1 MVLLIFFVMTA
12 VAITIAAMF
21 MILITSGSVAD
32 AENGI
37 EVGELADSGAENA
50 LLKLIRDTSYTGEV
64 YTVGGATITI
74 VVTGGSTKTID
85 STVVSGD
92 FTRKVE
98 VLAAEANN
106 VLSVTSWKEV
116 F

>member
-1 MVLLIFFVMTA
+1 MILLIFFVLTA
-12 VAITIAAMF
+12 VAITISAISM
-21 MILITSGSVAD
+21 MIITTGSVAD

-37 EVGELADSGAENA
+37 NVGQLADSGAENA
-50 LLKLIRDTSYTGEV
+50 LLKLERDPNYTGET
-64 YTVGGATITI
+64 YPIGTSTVTII
-74 VVTGGSTKTID
+74 VTGTTTKTID

-98 VLAAEANN
+98 VLANYTNN
-106 VLSVTSWKEV
+106 VLTTTSWKEV